1 MDLGF
6 IIEYALYSAVP
17 LLVVAIGAMYSER
30 SGVVNIALEGL
41 MILGAFFGFIF
52 LNFMDSFSSVH
63 LLNLFLAFIVGGLAA
78 MAFSLIHAYAA
89 INLKANQIIS
99 ATAINLF
106 APALAII
113 FARMYNGSISK
124 EINFERSNHIFS
136 FLGIETNLGLFVGI
150 AVLLIGNFVLYRTK
164 FGLRLRACGEH
175 PHAADS
181 VGINVYKIRYAGVM
195 ISGFLAGIGGM
206 ILILSTLSAFSG
218 TVSGYGFLA
227 LAVLI
232 FGQWKPY
239 RIAGAAMIFGVFR
252 VIGSSYDSF
261 DLLLRSGIKGE
272 FYNMLP
278 FVITI
283 IVLIIYSKSSQAPR
297 AAGEP
302 YDPGKR

>member
-1 MDLGF
+1 MNIGF

-52 LNFMDSFSSVH
+52 LNFMDGFSNVH
-63 LLNLFLAFIVGGLAA
+63 FINLILAFIVGGVAA
-78 MAFSLIHAYAA
+78 MLFSLIHAYAA

-124 EINFERSNHIFS
+124 EINFEKSYHVFN
-136 FLGIETNLGLFVGI
+136 FLGLETNLGLFIGI
-150 AVLLIGNFVLYRTK
+150 AVLVIGNFVLYKTR

-181 VGINVYKIRYAGVM
+181 VGINVYKIRYIGVM
-195 ISGFLAGIGGM
+195 ISGFLAGVGGM
-206 ILILSTLSAFSG
+206 ILILSTLSAFNGS
-218 TVSGYGFLA
+218 VSGYGFLA

-261 DLLLRSGIKGE
+261 DILLNSGIKGE

-283 IVLIIYSKSSQAPR
+283 IVLIIYSKSSQAPK